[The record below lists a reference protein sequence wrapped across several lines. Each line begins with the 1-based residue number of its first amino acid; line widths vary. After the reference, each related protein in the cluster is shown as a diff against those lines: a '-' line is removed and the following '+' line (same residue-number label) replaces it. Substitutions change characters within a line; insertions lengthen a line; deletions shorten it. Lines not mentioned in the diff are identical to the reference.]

1 MTKKRT
7 PVGQYELSFDD
18 THDRPHIEERSDP
31 QSLRVEEQGIV
42 NHAFRILQARHRH
55 GDVLASPEVTHAY
68 LRLKLA
74 EELNEVF
81 GCIFLD
87 NRHRVIKDEYLFR
100 GTIDGASVHPRV
112 VVQKTVLYNAAA
124 VLFYHNHPSGVA
136 EPSQADLRI
145 TSRLKDALALVEV
158 RVLDHIVVS
167 VDGHTSLA
175 ERGLI

>member
-1 MTKKRT
+1 MKKRPIPLQYDLPFDEPEESPTTQEKT
-7 PVGQYELSFDD
+7 PEQ
-18 THDRPHIEERSDP
+18 
-31 QSLRVEEQGIV
+31 LRVEEQGIID
-42 NHAFRILQARHRH
+42 HAFRILEARHRH
-55 GDVLASPEVTHAY
+55 GDALTSPEATRSY

-124 VLFYHNHPSGVA
+124 VIFYHNHPSGVA
-136 EPSQADLRI
+136 EPSQADVRI
-145 TSRLKDALALVEV
+145 TTRLKDALALVEV
-158 RVLDHIVVS
+158 KVLDHIVVS
-167 VDGHTSLA
+167 VEGHTSLA